1 MNSKKVFL
9 EWGWIDQQVTTL
21 GEIIKE
27 SVSEFAYIS
36 GIPRG
41 GLIPGAY
48 LSHYLGMKYIPYNE
62 AKQLPI
68 GFRKQV
74 LVVDDICDSGMT
86 LLEASEFGFQTA
98 ALSMRYSSPFIPEFY
113 SIKIETDDWL
123 VFPWE
128 KLDSVPMQD
137 YLVDRK

>member
-1 MNSKKVFL
+1 MSKKLQLSWNWV
-9 EWGWIDQQVTTL
+9 DQQVMTL
-21 GEIIKE
+21 GETIKE
-27 SVSEFAYIS
+27 SVSEFTYIS

-48 LSHYLGMKYIPYNE
+48 LSHYLDLKYIPYNE

-68 GFRKQV
+68 GFRRQV
-74 LVVDDICDSGMT
+74 LVVDDICDSGIT

-98 ALSMRYSSPFIPEFY
+98 ALSLRYSSPYIPEFY
-113 SIKIETDDWL
+113 SEKILTDEWL

-128 KLDSVPMQD
+128 KIESNPIQD
-137 YLVDRK
+137 YLVNRE

>member
-1 MNSKKVFL
+1 MSKKL
-9 EWGWIDQQVTTL
+9 QLGWNWIDQQVMTL
-21 GEIIKE
+21 GETIKE
-27 SVSEFAYIS
+27 SVSEFTYIS

-48 LSHYLGMKYIPYNE
+48 LSHYLGLKYIPYNE

-68 GFRKQV
+68 GFRRQV
-74 LVVDDICDSGMT
+74 LVVDDICDSGIT

-98 ALSMRYSSPFIPEFY
+98 ALALRYSSPYIPEFY
-113 SIKIETDDWL
+113 SEKILTDEWL

-128 KLDSVPMQD
+128 KIESNPIQD
-137 YLVDRK
+137 YLVNRK

>member
-1 MNSKKVFL
+1 MKEKRLLSW
-9 EWGWIDQQVTTL
+9 EWVDQQVMTL
-21 GEIIKE
+21 GETIKE
-27 SVSEFAYIS
+27 SVSEFTYIS

-48 LSHYLGMKYIPYNE
+48 LSHYLGLKYIPFSE

-68 GFRKQV
+68 GFRRQV
-74 LVVDDICDSGMT
+74 LVVDDIADSGIT

-98 ALSMRYSSPFIPEFY
+98 TLCMRYSSTFIPEFY
-113 SIKIETDDWL
+113 SVKIQNEDWL

-128 KLDSVPMQD
+128 REDSETIQD
-137 YLVDRK
+137 YLA

>member
-1 MNSKKVFL
+1 MKEKQYL
-9 EWGWIDQQVTTL
+9 TWEWVDQQVMVL
-21 GEIIKE
+21 GETIKD
-27 SVSEFAYIS
+27 SVSEFTYIS

-48 LSHYLGMKYIPYNE
+48 LSHYLGIKYIPFGE

-68 GFRKQV
+68 AFRRQV
-74 LVVDDICDSGMT
+74 LVVDDICDSGIT
-86 LLEASEFGFQTA
+86 LLEASDLGFQTA

-113 SIKIETDDWL
+113 SEKIKDDRWL

-128 KLDSVPMQD
+128 KEDSKTIQD
-137 YLVDRK
+137 YLA